1 MQVQPRQPEPIER
14 VARALYRIRRRFATA
29 LAIALA
35 LIFGYHAVFG
45 HNGITA
51 YAQKRSED
59 KVLRTEIERL
69 SSENARL
76 KQHVEHLESDP
87 DTIEHEAREQLHYT
101 RPGEVIYTLDDR
113 ALPEAARPAEP
124 GGSAE
129 GRKSPSHR

>member
-1 MQVQPRQPEPIER
+1 MMAMRGR
-14 VARALYRIRRRFATA
+14 MLLSGFLCMTA
-29 LAIALA
+29 VWP
-35 LIFGYHAVFG
+35 HAVLAASQDA
-45 HNGITA
+45 NITGLPA
-51 YAQKRSED
+51 YPNLTRAAMD